1 MDSAAVL
8 QQLTSLVGAA
18 LKTLSAI
25 RDAGH
30 LASPNSQQNKNETAR
45 VLPPIW
51 RSRRVWI
58 RAWRTACGVCPYPL
72 SNLSFRLLL
81 ATALRDNSGPNDQ
94 CLSPSLGA
102 DASA

>member
-45 VLPPIW
+45 VLPLNMAVSKSLDKGLGELPVESALIHYQIY
-51 RSRRVWI
+51 RFGS
-58 RAWRTACGVCPYPL
+58 CSLLPL
-72 SNLSFRLLL
+72 GTI
-81 ATALRDNSGPNDQ
+81 AA
-94 CLSPSLGA
+94 
-102 DASA
+102 